1 MSDKQIEEKLTLLLE
16 NSANGVKMTLGEAS
30 RILDAK
36 TIGSVVRHLEAW
48 LEWYQHWIH
57 AAKYYKDYSLEK
69 IDEELNL
76 QEKNWDD
83 WDDSSREYSI
93 GDDFAS
99 YLGLSTEM
107 GFCDNGKASK
117 VVEDDWKK
125 EFAQWE
131 KELSFDAESSFCYV
145 YTKNREAAKAFS
157 WWSYNKYI
165 KEHLKDF
172 EV

>member
-1 MSDKQIEEKLTLLLE
+1 MSEKKEEQLTLFLE
-16 NSANGVKMTLGEAS
+16 NSANGVKMILGDAS
-30 RILDAK
+30 RVLDAK
-36 TIGSVVRHLEAW
+36 TASSVVAHLEQW

-57 AAKYYKDYSLEK
+57 QARYYKDYSLEN
-69 IDEELNL
+69 IDKELDQN
-76 QEKNWDD
+76 EKNWED

-117 VVEDDWKK
+117 IVETDWKK
-125 EFAQWE
+125 EFPQWE
-131 KELSFDAESSFCYV
+131 KELTFDAESSFCYV
-145 YTKNREAAKAFS
+145 YTKNREVARTFS
-157 WWSYNKYI
+157 WWAYNKYI
-165 KEHLKDF
+165 KHHLEDF